1 MDMARAFSTAQ
12 ELNGEIGKPI
22 GPGDWLEIT
31 QEQIDAFASA
41 TGDKQWIH
49 VDVER
54 ARREAP
60 GGKTIA
66 HGYLLLALLGKL
78 QPELFTVGSP
88 RTLNVGLNKLR
99 FLAPVPVGSR
109 IRLIQTVT
117 GVEPQG
123 SGLRVTY
130 DTKIE
135 LEGTDKPAVAAEI
148 VFLHFD

>member
-1 MDMARAFSTAQ
+1 MPKVYPTAQ
-12 ELNGEIGKPI
+12 ALAEEMGRLI
-22 GPGDWLEIT
+22 GPGEWLEIT
-31 QEQIDAFASA
+31 QTQIDEFASA

-49 VDVER
+49 VDVAR
-54 ARREAP
+54 AKREAP

-78 QPELFTVGSP
+78 QPELFTVASP

-109 IRLIQTVT
+109 IRLVQTVT
-117 GVEPQG
+117 GAEPQG
-123 SGLRVTY
+123 GGLRVTY

-135 LEGTDKPAVAAEI
+135 LEGSEKPALAAEV

>member
-1 MDMARAFSTAQ
+1 MAREFPSAQ
-12 ELNGEIGKPI
+12 ALSAEIGKPI
-22 GPGDWLEIT
+22 GPGEWLEIT
-31 QEQIDAFASA
+31 QEQIDEFASA
-41 TGDKQWIH
+41 TGDRQWIH

-78 QPELFTVGSP
+78 QPDLFTVTAA

-109 IRLIQTVT
+109 IRLTQTVT

-123 SGLRVTY
+123 GGLRVTY
-130 DTKIE
+130 DTQVE
-135 LEGTDKPAVAAEI
+135 LEGSAKPALGAEI
-148 VFLHFD
+148 IFLHFD